1 MVKEDLAIGS
11 ILSIPISLIIDWLLL
26 YSSIPDYNTLFTT
39 LNYLTSFNT
48 TASPA
53 VMGITFSNAMVGLAY
68 FIVIYAI
75 IDAFTTIIISLLK
88 NIQNAVNGF

>member
-1 MVKEDLAIGS
+1 MAKEDLAIGS
-11 ILSIPISLIIDWLLL
+11 ILSIPISLVIDWLLL

-39 LNYLTSFNT
+39 LNYFTSFNT

-53 VMGITFSNAMVGLAY
+53 GMSMAFSNAMIGLVY

-75 IDAFTTIIISLLK
+75 TDTVTTIIISLLK
-88 NIQNAVNGF
+88 NMQHAVNRF